1 MKRFLA
7 ILLITCVIATVSAQC
22 TSSSTSSRATED
34 VAEVQ
39 AVQKDSKGKV
49 IKITQKEFISK
60 VFDFNNPEAVY
71 TGKKPVIVDCYADWC
86 GWCKKMD
93 PAMNELAEEYDGQV
107 IFYRIDMDAAKEM
120 GRTLKISGLPTL
132 LVIKP
137 NTPAQQAV
145 GYHEKKELKQMIDEY
160 LLRQEPTQE

>member
-7 ILLITCVIATVSAQC
+7 ILLITCVIASVSAQC
-22 TSSSTSSRATED
+22 ESSSTSSRAQND
-34 VAEVQ
+34 VSQEKNIE
-39 AVQKDSKGKV
+39 KDSKGKV

-60 VFDFNNPEAVY
+60 VFDYNNPEAVY
-71 TGKKPVIVDCYADWC
+71 TGKTPVIVDCYADWC

-145 GYHEKKELKQMIDEY
+145 GYHEKQELKKIIDEY